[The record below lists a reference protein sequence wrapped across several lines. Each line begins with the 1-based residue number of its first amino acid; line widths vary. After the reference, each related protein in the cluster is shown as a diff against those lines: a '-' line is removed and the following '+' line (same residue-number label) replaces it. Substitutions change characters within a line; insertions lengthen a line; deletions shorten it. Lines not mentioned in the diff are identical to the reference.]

1 MAKRKHLKNVFTIL
15 EKAKKGEL
23 EFDPATP
30 RLYSNIKYN
39 IRGELVQPYLHRLD
53 EKALLTAVSN
63 YVTSQESH
71 RAIVNIAKKNNK
83 KLLSPDTLP
92 DEIWRIWN
100 QFPKEVVND
109 IFNIN
114 YEDMSDLKFEDRTNK
129 NKFRFSMLEK
139 SNNPISKVVTRKNHV
154 KSMIYTRSMV
164 QYYLA
169 MMAMLQQE
177 DKPAFDQLMNHL
189 KNKNQSQGSQKGN
202 TGPGQGGLGQ
212 SQPSDD
218 SKPNGND
225 AEKQDPNKQQDP
237 GNNAQSQSPSNDGN
251 NDSGQ
256 KSQDQ
261 QQDGNPTK
269 NDSSS
274 SNGSGGGQ
282 QQQSIQDHLKNILER
297 FENTKISKK
306 IMDHVMEDARKTAK
320 AMDEVMSDAQMEE
333 MWKTLADGS
342 SREQEKALKQTDLRE
357 LEKVEQ
363 ELRKVSINLSGIK
376 STIKKLMD
384 NSVSYF
390 SAKEEPIFESI
401 FDAGTLDGLQDY
413 ELLHPKLRKIFMEDI
428 NVKDIKRMGKIDIYV
443 DASGSMNSGSGVPA
457 EDGGHISKLTFAK
470 AFAMR
475 MKEMNLLNE
484 VYSFQEKVAFQGE
497 TLYSVLSITGGG
509 GTRLNNVVDH
519 VIKKDRNAIIL
530 TDAEDYCSLYS
541 DKAFFI
547 GVAGARF
554 YAFNSRVLSQYAN
567 NNQLVVFD
575 GRGIKRVNAD
585 GHY

>member
-1 MAKRKHLKNVFTIL
+1 
-15 EKAKKGEL
+15 
-23 EFDPATP
+23 
-30 RLYSNIKYN
+30 
-39 IRGELVQPYLHRLD
+39 
-53 EKALLTAVSN
+53 
-63 YVTSQESH
+63 
-71 RAIVNIAKKNNK
+71 
-83 KLLSPDTLP
+83 
-92 DEIWRIWN
+92 
-100 QFPKEVVND
+100 
-109 IFNIN
+109 
-114 YEDMSDLKFEDRTNK
+114 
-129 NKFRFSMLEK
+129 
-139 SNNPISKVVTRKNHV
+139 
-154 KSMIYTRSMV
+154 
-164 QYYLA
+164 
-169 MMAMLQQE
+169 
-177 DKPAFDQLMNHL
+177 
-189 KNKNQSQGSQKGN
+189 
-202 TGPGQGGLGQ
+202 
-212 SQPSDD
+212 
-218 SKPNGND
+218 
-225 AEKQDPNKQQDP
+225 
-237 GNNAQSQSPSNDGN
+237 
-251 NDSGQ
+251 
-256 KSQDQ
+256 
-261 QQDGNPTK
+261 
-269 NDSSS
+269 
-274 SNGSGGGQ
+274 
-282 QQQSIQDHLKNILER
+282 
-297 FENTKISKK
+297 
-306 IMDHVMEDARKTAK
+306 
-320 AMDEVMSDAQMEE
+320 
-333 MWKTLADGS
+333 
-342 SREQEKALKQTDLRE
+342 
-357 LEKVEQ
+357 
-363 ELRKVSINLSGIK
+363 
-376 STIKKLMD
+376 MD